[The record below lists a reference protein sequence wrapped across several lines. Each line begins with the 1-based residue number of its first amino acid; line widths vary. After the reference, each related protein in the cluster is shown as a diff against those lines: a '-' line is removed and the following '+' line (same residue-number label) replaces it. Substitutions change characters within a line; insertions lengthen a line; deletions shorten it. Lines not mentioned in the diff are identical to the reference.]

1 MKISAIKKLILEK
14 KRVTILTGQRGQ
26 QWIGGDN
33 WMIRVDDGITIGPDS
48 IKGLFDLD
56 VEQMEKIAIE
66 EAPMEGH
73 PMYPEL
79 KAAIEQMAT
88 GPLLIGNYGG
98 VEMLGFQGDV
108 YLLED
113 KYIRAAVSRDDYRDY
128 LLARNVDGEPLIVI
142 RDGLVFAGIARPMPV
157 AVCANLIKNMAA
169 IADMRPRGA
178 GEQPEEAPE
187 GPEEQGKIEGT
198 VQLDMT
204 KWRHGENE

>member
-56 VEQMEKIAIE
+56 VEQMEKITIE

-88 GPLLIGNYGG
+88 GPLVIGNYGG

-113 KYIRAAVSRDDYRDY
+113 KYIRAAVGRDDYRDY

-142 RDGLVFAGIARPMPV
+142 RDGLVFAGIARPLPV
-157 AVCANLIKNMAA
+157 GVCATLLKSMAA
-169 IADMRPRGA
+169 IAAMRPRGA

-187 GPEEQGKIEGT
+187 GQEAQGKIEGT

-204 KWRHGENE
+204 EWRQGEND